1 MSFPKFCFVS
11 ETVSETVVFK
21 GRSYSKPRN
30 RSNTS
35 YLTRLFAMESFVGSS
50 IELFTLFTLKR
61 IFRIFFVDEIFG

>member
-1 MSFPKFCFVS
+1 MS

-35 YLTRLFAMESFVGSS
+35 YLTRLFGMESFVGSS
-50 IELFTLFTLKR
+50 IELLTLFTLNR
-61 IFRIFFVDEIFG
+61 IFRIFFVDEIFGYAITD